1 MNRQL
6 QWVDSVLTVA
16 NEEWV
21 VVVGHHPIY
30 AETSKS
36 NKERKD
42 MQARLDPILRKHNV
56 DMYIAG
62 HIHNFQH
69 LRAKGSEIDYV
80 VNSSGSLSRPVKPT
94 EETEYCSDKSGFSV
108 LTATKST
115 LALHFIDKT
124 GTLTD
129 LEKQL
134 MVTMGK
140 E

>member
-42 MQARLDPILRKHNV
+42 MQARIDPILRKHNV

-80 VNSSGSLSRPVKPT
+80 VNSSGSLSRPVKPI

-124 GTLTD
+124 GTPIYTITRNR
-129 LEKQL
+129 QQ
-134 MVTMGK
+134 
-140 E
+140 